1 MTTYRIK
8 RKGHE
13 ALLEVQGH
21 SDYDIYGKDIVC
33 ASISTALIF
42 TANLIEK
49 LNLGYN
55 IMDLVCEEGYFR
67 LQIKTSDLTANAV
80 FENLEYT
87 LEEISK
93 QYPKNLKFINQEDSF
108 MLKLNLQL
116 FASKKGVG
124 STKNGHDSEA
134 KRLGAKASD

>member
-8 RKGHE
+8 RKGQE

-55 IMDLVCEEGYFR
+55 I
-67 LQIKTSDLTANAV
+67 
-80 FENLEYT
+80 
-87 LEEISK
+87 
-93 QYPKNLKFINQEDSF
+93 
-108 MLKLNLQL
+108 
-116 FASKKGVG
+116 
-124 STKNGHDSEA
+124 
-134 KRLGAKASD
+134 